1 MFQQVFALDRDP
13 RGLERLANLAQRQ
26 AVDDLD
32 GVFFFW
38 VPHHIPAWRRKSEL
52 QLGLRMT

>member
-1 MFQQVFALDRDP
+1 MFAQVFALDRDA

-32 GVFFFW
+32 GWFW
-38 VPHHIPAWRRKSEL
+38 GCPTISHHG
-52 QLGLRMT
+52 LGKMNSN

>member
-1 MFQQVFALDRDP
+1 MFAQVFALDRDA

-32 GVFFFW
+32 GVVFFLGA
-38 VPHHIPAWRRKSEL
+38 PAYPS
-52 QLGLRMT
+52 MA